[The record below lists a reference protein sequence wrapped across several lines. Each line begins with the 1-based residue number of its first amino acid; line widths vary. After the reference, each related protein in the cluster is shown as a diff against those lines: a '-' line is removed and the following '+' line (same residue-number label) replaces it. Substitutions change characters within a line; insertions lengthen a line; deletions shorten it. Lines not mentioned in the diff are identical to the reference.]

1 MIEFLLLDLDD
12 TILDFHMQE
21 HFAIRRT
28 LSAVGVEPT
37 DDVCDLYSKI
47 NLRHW
52 KMLETGE
59 MTREKLAWHRF
70 LELFEAL
77 EVEADPHKTAQL
89 YWENLATGHYFLPGA
104 EEAVKALAKKYKLY
118 MVTNGTASVQHSR
131 IASAGLAPYFAGI
144 FISQEIGA
152 DKPAK
157 AYFESC
163 FAQIPSFAQEKAM
176 IIGDSLSSDIRG
188 GKNAGIA
195 TCWINPKGKIAPA
208 ENKPEYEIKSIT
220 ELEALLETL

>member
-1 MIEFLLLDLDD
+1 MIEYLLLDLDD

-21 HFAIRRT
+21 HFAIRKT
-28 LSAVGVEPT
+28 LSAVGIEPT
-37 DDVCDLYSKI
+37 DDICNLYSRI

-52 KMLETGE
+52 KMLEKGE

-77 EVEADPHKTAQL
+77 EVDADPYKTSEL

-104 EEAVKALAKKYKLY
+104 EEAVKALAEKYRLY

-131 IASAGLAPYFAGI
+131 IASAGLAPFFAGI
-144 FISQEIGA
+144 FISQEIGV

-157 AYFESC
+157 AYFDRC
-163 FAQIPSFAQEKAM
+163 FAQIPMFQREKAL
-176 IIGDSLSSDIRG
+176 IVGDSLSSDIRG

-195 TCWINPKGKIAPA
+195 TCWVNPKGKLAPP
-208 ENKPEYEIKSIT
+208 ENMPDYEIESIA
-220 ELEALLETL
+220 ELEALLETI

>member
-21 HFAIRRT
+21 QFAIRKT

-52 KMLETGE
+52 SMLEKGE
-59 MTREKLAWHRF
+59 ITREKLAWHRF
-70 LELFEAL
+70 SELFEVL
-77 EVEADPHKTAQL
+77 GVEADPHKTSQL
-89 YWENLATGHYFLPGA
+89 YWGNLATGHYFLPGA
-104 EEAVKALAKKYKLY
+104 EETVKALAKKYKLY

-131 IASAGLAPYFAGI
+131 IASAGLAPFFAGI
-144 FISQEIGA
+144 FISQEIGT

-163 FAQIPSFAQEKAM
+163 FARIPDFAQEKAM
-176 IIGDSLSSDIRG
+176 IVGDSLTSDIRG

-195 TCWINPKGKIAPA
+195 TCWINPKGKTAPP
-208 ENKPEYEIKSIT
+208 EKKPQYE
-220 ELEALLETL
+220 

>member
-21 HFAIRRT
+21 HFAIRKT

-52 KMLETGE
+52 SMLEKGE
-59 MTREKLAWHRF
+59 ITREKLAWHRF
-70 LELFEAL
+70 SELFEVL
-77 EVEADPHKTAQL
+77 GVEADPHKTSQL

-104 EEAVKALAKKYKLY
+104 EETVKALAKKYKLY

-131 IASAGLAPYFAGI
+131 IASAGLAPFFAGI

-163 FAQIPSFAQEKAM
+163 FAQIPGFAQEKAM

-195 TCWINPKGKIAPA
+195 TCWVNPKGKIAPP
-208 ENKPEYEIKSIT
+208 ENKPDYEIKSIV
-220 ELEALLETL
+220 ELPGLLENP

>member
-21 HFAIRRT
+21 HFAIRKT